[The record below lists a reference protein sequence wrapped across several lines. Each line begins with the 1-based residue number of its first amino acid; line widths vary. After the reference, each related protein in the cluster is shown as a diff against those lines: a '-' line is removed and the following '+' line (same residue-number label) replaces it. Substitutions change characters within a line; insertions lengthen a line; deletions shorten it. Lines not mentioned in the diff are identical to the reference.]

1 MLTITQPGTVTLER
15 VAYMPGFLR
24 PLADATRQGAALEP
38 AIDEIVR
45 GFEFDSFM
53 YGTSASPYPHQE
65 SKSYVFTT
73 LSPAWVARYDEQAYI
88 EVDPRVKRAS
98 EGALPLVWDQASE
111 RGRSDR
117 IDAFLADAIAHEVA
131 SGIAFGVHDLRAGLV
146 LIALNSSN
154 PVIDDAR
161 HTEISRD
168 MGNILLFGICFH
180 EIFMSGLVQQGVAPR
195 SEGAPLTPREKQCLM
210 HAARG
215 LTSGDIGLKLDIAE
229 RTVEFHFAGIRS
241 KLSAVN
247 RQEAIAK
254 AVAAGLIRP

>member
-1 MLTITQPGTVTLER
+1 MLTIIQPGTVTLER
-15 VAYMPGFLR
+15 AAYMPQFVR
-24 PLADATRQGAALEP
+24 SLADATHQGSPLEP
-38 AIDEIVR
+38 LIDEIVR
-45 GFEFDSFM
+45 NFGFDSFM
-53 YGTSASPYPHQE
+53 YGTSAAPHPHQE

-73 LSPAWVARYDEQAYI
+73 LSRAWIARYDELAYI

-98 EGALPLVWDQASE
+98 ESALPLVWDQASE
-111 RGRSDR
+111 RGRSAR
-117 IDAFLADAIAHEVA
+117 VDAFLADAAAHGVA

-154 PVIDDAR
+154 PKINDAR
-161 HTEISRD
+161 HSEISRD
-168 MGNILLFGICFH
+168 LGDILLLGIYFH
-180 EIFMSGLVQQGVAPR
+180 EIFMSGLVQQGVPPR
-195 SEGAPLTPREKQCLM
+195 SEGTPLTPREHQCLM

-215 LTSGDIGLKLDIAE
+215 LTSADIGRKLDIAE

-254 AVAAGLIRP
+254 AMASGLIHP

>member
-1 MLTITQPGTVTLER
+1 MLTIIQPGTVTMER
-15 VAYMPGFLR
+15 AAYMPQFLR
-24 PLADATRQGAALEP
+24 PLVEATKQGGALEP

-45 GFEFDSFM
+45 SFGFDSFM
-53 YGTSASPYPHQE
+53 YGTSAAAYPHQE

-73 LSPAWVARYDEQAYI
+73 LPRAWVARYDEQAYI

-117 IDAFLADAIAHEVA
+117 IDAFLADAIAHGVA
-131 SGIAFGVHDLRAGLV
+131 SGIAFGVHDLRAGVV

-154 PVIDDAR
+154 PAIDDAR
-161 HTEISRD
+161 HSEISRD

-180 EIFMSGLVQQGVAPR
+180 EIFMSGLVRQGVAPR
-195 SEGAPLTPREKQCLM
+195 SEGAPLTPREKQCLT

-215 LTSGDIGLKLDIAE
+215 LTSGDIGLKLNIAE

-241 KLSAVN
+241 KLNAVN

-254 AVAAGLIRP
+254 AVATGLIRP

>member
-1 MLTITQPGTVTLER
+1 MLTIIQPGTVTLER
-15 VAYMPGFLR
+15 VAYMPQFLR
-24 PLADATRQGAALEP
+24 PLAEATRQGAALEP

-45 GFEFDSFM
+45 GFGFDSFM
-53 YGTSASPYPHQE
+53 YGASAAPYPHQE

-98 EGALPLVWDQASE
+98 EGGFPLVWDQASE

-117 IDAFLADAIAHEVA
+117 IDAFLADAAAHGVA
-131 SGIAFGVHDLRAGLV
+131 SGIAFGVHDLRAGVV
-146 LIALNSSN
+146 LIALNSPN
-154 PVIDDAR
+154 PVINDDR
-161 HTEISRD
+161 RSEISRD
-168 MGNILLFGICFH
+168 LGNILLLGIYFH

-195 SEGAPLTPREKQCLM
+195 SEGAPLTSREHQCLV

-241 KLSAVN
+241 KLSAAN

-254 AVAAGLIRP
+254 AMASGLIHP